1 MYMVF
6 NQEEIVPDAP
16 GMLLLSH
23 GAFAV
28 EALRS
33 AEMIVG
39 PMENVIAIGF
49 DERDRMED
57 FSGAIA
63 QAIEALPDGSVVLVD
78 CLGGTPFN
86 QVMRLLMGGPKKLPA
101 VAGFNLPMLIESST
115 LRPGVSGIE
124 LAEQL
129 TQGGKDGVID
139 IEKRMAQT

>member
-16 GMLLLSH
+16 GALLLSH

-28 EALRS
+28 ESLRS
-33 AEMIVG
+33 AKMIVG

-49 DERDRMED
+49 DERDTMED
-57 FSGAIA
+57 FSGTIA
-63 QAIEALPDGSVVLVD
+63 KAVEALPDGSVVLVD

-86 QVMRLLMGGPKKLPA
+86 QVMRLLMGGQKKLPV
-101 VAGFNLPMLIESST
+101 VAGFNLPMLIELSA
-115 LRPGVSGIE
+115 LLPGTSGTE

-129 TQGGKDGVID
+129 TQCGKDGVID